1 MGSIIEQI
9 RSGDKDAVK
18 AVYQE
23 YAKDVYNFAKSIT
36 GDHDTALAATKK
48 TFVKLFNNIKK
59 GDEPENIRTALLKI
73 AYDEACSIAMPA
85 KEEADTAKTIVP
97 TPIEETQTP
106 QRPQREEIYMPKG
119 GYDSLQVE
127 DDAAVETAEEIVEE
141 APRPRRPRPEDGEA
155 RPRRPRPAEDGTEEA
170 PRPRKRRPVEDAEET
185 EEEAP
190 RPRKRRPVEET
201 EEIEEEA
208 PRRRKQR
215 PSPVE
220 EPEEI
225 EEEAPRAR
233 KKKRVK
239 DEEAAPSKKKK
250 AYDDVDVYNV
260 LDDEDEYDD
269 EYDDEGEYEK
279 PRNKGLFIFC
289 IILNVILIL
298 ILLWFLGGL
307 LINLGVLPEFDFGYS
322 WFNAHIYPLF

>member
-1 MGSIIEQI
+1 MGSLIEQI

-59 GDEPENIRTALLKI
+59 GEEPENIRTALLKV
-73 AYDEACSIAMPA
+73 AYDEACSMAMPA
-85 KEEADTAKTIVP
+85 KEAADTAKTIVP
-97 TPIEETQTP
+97 TPIEEKQAP
-106 QRPQREEIYMPKG
+106 KREEIYMPKG

-127 DDAAVETAEEIVEE
+127 EVAVDETAEEIVEE
-141 APRPRRPRPEDGEA
+141 APRPRRPRSEEGAP
-155 RPRRPRPAEDGTEEA
+155 RPRRPRPVEDGTEEA
-170 PRPRKRRPVEDAEET
+170 PRPRKRRPIEET
-185 EEEAP
+185 EE
-190 RPRKRRPVEET
+190 V
-201 EEIEEEA
+201 EEEA
-208 PRRRKQR
+208 PRRKR
-215 PSPVE
+215 PRPTPVE
-220 EPEEI
+220 EA
-225 EEEAPRAR
+225 EEEFVEEPRSR
-233 KKKRVK
+233 KKKRAK
-239 DEEAAPSKKKK
+239 NEEEAVPSKKRR
-250 AYDDVDVYNV
+250 ADDDVDVYDA
-260 LDDEDEYDD
+260 LEDEEGY
-269 EYDDEGEYEK
+269 EEAYEEEGEYEK

-307 LINLGVLPEFDFGYS
+307 LINLGVLPEFDLGYS

>member
-1 MGSIIEQI
+1 MGSLIEQI

-59 GDEPENIRTALLKI
+59 GEEPENIRTALLKV
-73 AYDEACSIAMPA
+73 AYDEACSMAMPA
-85 KEEADTAKTIVP
+85 KEAADTAKTIVP
-97 TPIEETQTP
+97 TPIEEKQAP
-106 QRPQREEIYMPKG
+106 KHEEIYMPKG

-127 DDAAVETAEEIVEE
+127 EVAVDETAEEIIEE
-141 APRPRRPRPEDGEA
+141 APRPRRPRTEDGA
-155 RPRRPRPAEDGTEEA
+155 PRPRRPRPAEDGTEEA
-170 PRPRKRRPVEDAEET
+170 PRPRKRRPVEET
-185 EEEAP
+185 EEM
-190 RPRKRRPVEET
+190 
-201 EEIEEEA
+201 EEEA
-208 PRRRKQR
+208 PRRKR
-215 PSPVE
+215 PRPA
-220 EPEEI
+220 PAM
-225 EEEAPRAR
+225 EEEAEEEYVEEQPRSR
-233 KKKRVK
+233 KKKRAK
-239 DEEAAPSKKKK
+239 NEEESVPSKKRR
-250 AYDDVDVYNV
+250 ADDDVDVYDA
-260 LDDEDEYDD
+260 LEDEEGYEE
-269 EYDDEGEYEK
+269 EYEEEGEYEK

-307 LINLGVLPEFDFGYS
+307 LINLGVLPEFDLGYS